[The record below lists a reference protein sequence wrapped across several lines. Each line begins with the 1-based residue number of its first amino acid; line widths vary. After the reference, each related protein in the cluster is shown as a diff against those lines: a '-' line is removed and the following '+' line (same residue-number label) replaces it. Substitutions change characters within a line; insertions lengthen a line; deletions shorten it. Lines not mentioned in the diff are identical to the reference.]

1 MHCFKALAYTFKRD
15 LRYYF
20 ENKSILE
27 WYDNLHIMMSCLYIK
42 QTEVNMLNLKII
54 TKDASKK
61 FSKRLCM
68 CFYFFYLTLQQVTR
82 LIKNF
87 SKQQTFWFNFIND
100 FVGHISNNW
109 QTYYRFLFIAPVE
122 SKCVEKGGKCQENSK
137 PCDNYQT
144 GLCIGGKNWQC
155 CISNEG
161 FVFLK

>member
-1 MHCFKALAYTFKRD
+1 MSYEFHGESTRIFQLNLHVVVSCEEKSLFNLCNMYIQHMYIVNGNITVNKCIALQALAYTFKRD

-27 WYDNLHIMMSCLYIK
+27 WYDNLHIMSCLYIK
-42 QTEVNMLNLKII
+42 QTEVKMLNLKII

-87 SKQQTFWFNFIND
+87 SKQQTF
-100 FVGHISNNW
+100 
-109 QTYYRFLFIAPVE
+109 
-122 SKCVEKGGKCQENSK
+122 
-137 PCDNYQT
+137 
-144 GLCIGGKNWQC
+144 
-155 CISNEG
+155 
-161 FVFLK
+161 